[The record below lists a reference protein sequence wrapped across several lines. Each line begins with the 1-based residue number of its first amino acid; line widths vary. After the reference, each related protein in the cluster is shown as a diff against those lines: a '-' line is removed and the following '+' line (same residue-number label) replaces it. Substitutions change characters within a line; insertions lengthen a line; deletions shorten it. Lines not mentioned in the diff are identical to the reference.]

1 MEITKGNVP
10 SLGQVVGGN
19 VHNLRIQGGLTQVEL
34 TARCQ
39 QLGLSWHRPKVSAF
53 EAGGARSITLSN
65 LLVLALALGARP
77 GDLLAGEGDVEVN
90 PHFRC
95 SLRDIR
101 MFLSGKPVGNF
112 LLPAQQ
118 QGSNRSTVAVVDV
131 DPPLEVEM
139 AKKLGVTVQDIRDSA
154 TNAFEGRTL
163 TQERDIQIAKLGPLT
178 KDQRTTHRGHVMRR
192 LSSAIEGDLRRRN
205 KVY

>member
-1 MEITKGNVP
+1 MEITKGTVP

-19 VHNLRIQGGLTQVEL
+19 VHDLRIESELTQVEL

-39 QLGLSWHRPKVSAF
+39 QLGLSWHRPKMSAF
-53 EAGGARSITLSN
+53 EAGGARNITLSN
-65 LLVLALALGARP
+65 LLVLAIALRAHP
-77 GDLLAGEGDVEVN
+77 NDLLAGEGDVEVN

-95 SLRDIR
+95 SLSDIR

-112 LLPAQQ
+112 FLPEQ
-118 QGSNRSTVAVVDV
+118 QGSVRSTVAVVDV

-139 AKKLGVTVQDIRDSA
+139 AKKFGVTVQDIRDSA

-163 TQERDIQIAKLGPLT
+163 TQERDIQIARLGPLT

-192 LSSAIEGDLRRRN
+192 LSSKIEADLRRRL
-205 KVY
+205 KVF